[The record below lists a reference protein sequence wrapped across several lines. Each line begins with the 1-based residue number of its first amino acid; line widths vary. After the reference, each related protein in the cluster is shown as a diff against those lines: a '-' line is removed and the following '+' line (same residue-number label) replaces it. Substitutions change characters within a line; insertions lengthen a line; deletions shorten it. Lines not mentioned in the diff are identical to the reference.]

1 MTDIL
6 SIGAS
11 ATMFYQKSLETV
23 SNNVANLNTDGYSR
37 QEAISLENRPAEYG
51 VHYVGTGAYLGSIK
65 RNYDAFVTRNLAN
78 SLNQLSSHEAMLS
91 YTSRLFDSLSS
102 ESLALTPAVDQ
113 FFGAAEKLA
122 TQPASTPLRAD
133 LLAAANFLAARV
145 RDFALNLSSLDDES
159 SRDMEANVKQINSL
173 TSQLAGIN
181 GQLQKN
187 SELRRQP
194 ATLIDQRD
202 RVLKELSALI
212 GTDVKEL
219 PNGQLEVRVR
229 DAGSL
234 ATLVLGNRTSALSVK
249 PIIDQPGFQTLLL
262 DEYGEKKQL
271 LNVPGGRLSGL
282 TSFRTDVLAPMIT
295 QIDKLAQSLVSNVN
309 EVNRKG
315 LTLDNKVGSDVFT
328 VERKF
333 TVINNNNIPISGSQ
347 VSTTRELSEEIN
359 LSIAW
364 LGGDNWQVKNLRDQS
379 TQIVVAKLAENT
391 LNLSLAGISVK
402 FGAQPAIGE
411 AILIKSSSSPSQ
423 GIRLAINDGKQFAFS
438 EQYYVSQSITNKK
451 ALETSLPSG
460 TRTEPANLATV
471 PSLKSFVGKNVPL
484 TVATSQVKPV
494 LVVPQG
500 ASDFVVSF
508 RPAVGSDAQLQ
519 LMTSEFNH
527 LLGSALS
534 TEVVDAMRVAAF
546 DTDSSYVSANRKD
559 ASIGSLSYRG
569 ATFFYGHKAQG
580 FTQSDAIPAATG
592 AGAGTQLIAAGA
604 LKINGQAL
612 AGALTLSNGEALSA
626 TRLADWFNSNVA
638 LIAAA
643 QRPAVKATVV
653 SVPVTDQ
660 LGSVVKDPASAQ
672 PVMQDVVRYEGEQVQ
687 FTFGLPGKPS
697 DLSVLGLST
706 GLYSSGVTA
715 EKLLIYATAGTAVAA
730 NIQVNVPAKGF
741 STPAPVLNEPF
752 RVSFSTINGQLHYN
766 LQDQSG
772 VVIAQRRFDQ
782 TAGVLLPGM
791 SLRFDS
797 LPTDGDVFEVRVNQ
811 DTASDNRNLNAL
823 INLRDGKLV
832 NQQTLQEFYLSM
844 VNTVSNVQNIT
855 SMNKDT
861 SQILLDD
868 AVKRQSQVS
877 GVNLDEEAADLIRFQ
892 QAYQASAQIIQASI
906 KLFDILLN
914 TNR

>member
-1 MTDIL
+1 
-6 SIGAS
+6 
-11 ATMFYQKSLETV
+11 
-23 SNNVANLNTDGYSR
+23 
-37 QEAISLENRPAEYG
+37 
-51 VHYVGTGAYLGSIK
+51 
-65 RNYDAFVTRNLAN
+65 
-78 SLNQLSSHEAMLS
+78 
-91 YTSRLFDSLSS
+91 
-102 ESLALTPAVDQ
+102 
-113 FFGAAEKLA
+113 
-122 TQPASTPLRAD
+122 
-133 LLAAANFLAARV
+133 
-145 RDFALNLSSLDDES
+145 
-159 SRDMEANVKQINSL
+159 
-173 TSQLAGIN
+173 
-181 GQLQKN
+181 
-187 SELRRQP
+187 
-194 ATLIDQRD
+194 
-202 RVLKELSALI
+202 
-212 GTDVKEL
+212 
-219 PNGQLEVRVR
+219 
-229 DAGSL
+229 
-234 ATLVLGNRTSALSVK
+234 
-249 PIIDQPGFQTLLL
+249 
-262 DEYGEKKQL
+262 
-271 LNVPGGRLSGL
+271 
-282 TSFRTDVLAPMIT
+282 
-295 QIDKLAQSLVSNVN
+295 
-309 EVNRKG
+309 
-315 LTLDNKVGSDVFT
+315 
-328 VERKF
+328 
-333 TVINNNNIPISGSQ
+333 
-347 VSTTRELSEEIN
+347 
-359 LSIAW
+359 
-364 LGGDNWQVKNLRDQS
+364 
-379 TQIVVAKLAENT
+379 
-391 LNLSLAGISVK
+391 
-402 FGAQPAIGE
+402 
-411 AILIKSSSSPSQ
+411 
-423 GIRLAINDGKQFAFS
+423 
-438 EQYYVSQSITNKK
+438 
-451 ALETSLPSG
+451 
-460 TRTEPANLATV
+460 
-471 PSLKSFVGKNVPL
+471 
-484 TVATSQVKPV
+484 
-494 LVVPQG
+494 
-500 ASDFVVSF
+500 
-508 RPAVGSDAQLQ
+508 
-519 LMTSEFNH
+519 
-527 LLGSALS
+527 
-534 TEVVDAMRVAAF
+534 
-546 DTDSSYVSANRKD
+546 
-559 ASIGSLSYRG
+559 
-569 ATFFYGHKAQG
+569 
-580 FTQSDAIPAATG
+580 
-592 AGAGTQLIAAGA
+592 
-604 LKINGQAL
+604 
-612 AGALTLSNGEALSA
+612 LTLSNGEALSA
-626 TRLADWFNSNVA
+626 RSLADWFNSNVA

-730 NIQVNVPAKGF
+730 NIQVNVPANGF